1 MSELFSLFPG
11 LFDKLPIEAKD
22 FSDEVEKIIKKH
34 EKGGGYVSLHY
45 IYSLFR
51 TTGYIFC
58 LSVILGSTSLISDW
72 TCWRSLISSASD
84 MIVLISRRREGL
96 TFKRLER
103 QPAGKCCI
111 LTSNIQLF
119 HLTLSILRQTP
130 SVYSNSPRIRTWVL
144 RTC

>member
-1 MSELFSLFPG
+1 MTNKLAIGFLMSELFSLFPG

-34 EKGGGYVSLHY
+34 KKGGGYVSLHY

-72 TCWRSLISSASD
+72 TCWRSLIQSSASD
-84 MIVLISRRREGL
+84 MIALISRRREGL
-96 TFKRLER
+96 TFRGD
-103 QPAGKCCI
+103 QPGNVAF
-111 LTSNIQLF
+111 LL
-119 HLTLSILRQTP
+119 QT
-130 SVYSNSPRIRTWVL
+130 YSCFI
-144 RTC
+144 